1 MKAQIRPKAH
11 WAVTPRAQGPP
22 GHDEIVFG
30 FKGTAMSPLP
40 ITKTG
45 GGMVLER
52 MLQST

>member
-1 MKAQIRPKAH
+1 MKAQTRPEAH
-11 WAVTPRAQGPP
+11 WAVHPRAQGPP
-22 GHDEIVFG
+22 GHNEIAFG
-30 FKGTAMSPLP
+30 FKGMAMSSLP